1 MKNVLKVNYN
11 YIRKGVRFYRF
22 LKHTFY
28 FFIGAKKSNYR
39 QPPDDLKMI
48 GNFDTKMLIQTEK
61 KYEKYFSDKNL
72 NRDTTGSRSYKK
84 HKVELIY
91 DEGEVLIKK
100 KFTGS
105 RKFNDFYTELISYE
119 KISHLNITPDIVYV
133 DFKKGHIY
141 MKYIDGITLSPSR
154 KGIKEFAQTHKEL
167 IRYQFNK
174 IVRLLHANGI
184 IFNDLTG
191 RNMIM
196 KDEKLYIFDF
206 SDAIYFSEAQLKL
219 YPVKRF
225 FLWLMSA
232 EKNKAKRSLQNLQF
246 PKNAGVS

>member
-11 YIRKGVRFYRF
+11 YIRKGVRFCRF

-28 FFIGAKKSNYR
+28 FFARAKKSDYR
-39 QPPDDLKMI
+39 HPPDGLRVI
-48 GNFDTKMLIQTEK
+48 GNFDRKRLIQTEK
-61 KYEKYFSDKNL
+61 KYEKYFLAENL
-72 NRDTTGSRSYKK
+72 NRDSGCRLYKK
-84 HKVELIY
+84 HKVDLVY
-91 DEGEVLIKK
+91 DEGRVLIRK
-100 KFTGS
+100 KFIGP
-105 RKFNDFYTELISYE
+105 RKFDDFYSELICYE
-119 KISHLNITPDIVYV
+119 KISHLNLTPDIIYV

-141 MKYIDGITLSPSR
+141 MEYIDGINLSIYR
-154 KGIKEFAQTHKEL
+154 KGIKEFAQNHEEL

-191 RNMIM
+191 HNMIM

-206 SDAIYFSEAQLKL
+206 ADAIYFSEAQLKL

-225 FLWLMSA
+225 FLWLVRD
-232 EKNKAKRSLQNLQF
+232 EKNKARNELQILQF
-246 PKNAGVS
+246 PKKAEVS